1 MNPFYKNIALWLLIG
16 IAIIFLFELVSS
28 DRAKKLE
35 EVAFSEFMQKVD
47 RGEIKEISIRT
58 GEQLLKGKDT
68 NETEFKTYIIVDSFD
83 SSLLEQLRSKG
94 ITVKVE
100 PENKNPWYG
109 YLLMWWP
116 MLIFIGIWIF
126 FMRQMQMGGN
136 KALSFGKSRAKLLT
150 EDHRKVTFKDVAG
163 VDEAQEELQEIT

>member
-68 NETEFKTYIIVDSFD
+68 NGTEFKTYIIVDSFD

-100 PENKNPWYG
+100 PENKNPWYEFPV
-109 YLLMWWP
+109 Y
-116 MLIFIGIWIF
+116 F
-126 FMRQMQMGGN
+126 
-136 KALSFGKSRAKLLT
+136 
-150 EDHRKVTFKDVAG
+150 
-163 VDEAQEELQEIT
+163 AQ